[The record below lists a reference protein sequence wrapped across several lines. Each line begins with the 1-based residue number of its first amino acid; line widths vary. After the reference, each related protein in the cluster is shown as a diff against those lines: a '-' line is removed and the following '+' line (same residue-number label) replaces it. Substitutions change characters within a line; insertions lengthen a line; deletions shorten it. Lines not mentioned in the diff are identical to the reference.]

1 MLWVE
6 KYRPKTIDEVVAD
19 KPIIQKVISWAEK
32 WKMGKKQKPLLLAGP
47 PGVGKTSLALALAN
61 TMGWEVVE
69 LNASDQ
75 RSWNII
81 NRIVGEGA
89 FNETISDDGEFLSS
103 RSGMLK
109 LIILDEVDNVHK
121 KEDVGGE
128 SALLRIVKK
137 HPPQPIIL
145 IANDPYGLSADLRR
159 EVEMVNFKRL
169 NKNQIVKVL
178 ERICLKEGIRCD
190 RNVLKL
196 IAENSG
202 GDLRAAVNDLQAVAE
217 GKEIIKPEDVVI
229 GKRTQEMDIFKF
241 LQKVFKTKI
250 PAHGDAM
257 LLDESPEDLIMWVE
271 ENLPLEYEGE
281 MLYRAYNYL
290 SKADVFL
297 GRVRKRQFYRL
308 WKYST
313 YLMTTGVQNVKDE
326 PRRGFTRYQPPST
339 WKKLMYARKR
349 REMLKGI
356 LRKIGRYSHMSSR
369 KALDQYYFIKHIIES
384 LDIESASKISAFYAF
399 NKNELEFMVGEKRAK
414 EITEF
419 VEKHKLHRIED
430 ETFLATYGE
439 KRELYVSDEVRESEE
454 RPDEEDNKE
463 VKEKHERKQKT
474 LTLDAF
480 FGED

>member
-1 MLWVE
+1 
-6 KYRPKTIDEVVAD
+6 
-19 KPIIQKVISWAEK
+19 
-32 WKMGKKQKPLLLAGP
+32 
-47 PGVGKTSLALALAN
+47 
-61 TMGWEVVE
+61 
-69 LNASDQ
+69 
-75 RSWNII
+75 
-81 NRIVGEGA
+81 VGEGA

-103 RSGMLK
+103 KLGRLK
-109 LIILDEVDNVHK
+109 LIILDEVDNVYK
-121 KEDVGGE
+121 KEDAGGE
-128 SALLRIVKK
+128 GALLRIVKK

-178 ERICLKEGIRCD
+178 ERICLKEGVKCD

-202 GDLRAAVNDLQAVAE
+202 GDLRAAVNDLQAIAE
-217 GKEIIKPEDVVI
+217 GKEVIKPEDVVT
-229 GKRTQEMDIFKF
+229 GKRTQEMDIFRF

-257 LLDESPEDLIMWVE
+257 LLDESPEDLIMWIE

-281 MLYRAYNYL
+281 MLYKAFNYL
-290 SKADVFL
+290 SRADVFL

-313 YLMTTGVQNVKDE
+313 YLMTAGIQNVKDE

-349 REMLKGI
+349 REMLRGI

-369 KALDQYYFIKHIIES
+369 KALDQYYFIKYMIEN
-384 LDIESASKISAFYAF
+384 LDIEFASKISAFYSF
-399 NKNELEFMVGEKRAK
+399 SKDELEFIAGEKRAK
-414 EITEF
+414 EITDF

-430 ETFLATYGE
+430 ETFLATYSE
-439 KRELYVSDEVRESEE
+439 KRELDESGKAEKPEDKK
-454 RPDEEDNKE
+454 DEEDNEE